1 MYRTLLTRELSRH
14 NLSRWI
20 VLLLDCSMVY
30 LSGLLACVI
39 NLGLANTVINLGHI
53 LQTHLIYLSP
63 FAAGFLLCRTYRN
76 IFRRTSAADLVR
88 VCAALVF
95 GAATIMFIRIFLHAD
110 SILFAVRL
118 RDLAI
123 QSLLSV
129 TTICGMRVSVK
140 TVYDLYLRYTT
151 TGGAYGYSDRQLID
165 LEMADLLDRNP
176 IQVDMSE
183 IRAKLS
189 GKRILVTGAA
199 GSIGSELSLQIASLR
214 PQKLILVDQAESPLH
229 NLRLEIERLYPET
242 DCLYIVADVCNGT
255 CMERIFAQESPETV
269 FHAAAYKHVPLMEEN
284 PVESVLNNVGSTRLL
299 ADLAVSYKADRFI
312 LVSTD
317 KAVNPT
323 NVMGCSKRICEMY
336 CQSISSSQPGGCRFI
351 TTRFG
356 NVLGSQGSVIPL
368 FRNQIRRGGPVM
380 VTHPD
385 IIRYFMLIP
394 EACALV
400 LEAAILGKGG
410 EIFAFDM
417 GKPVRIVDLVRR
429 MIALSGRFDVKIQY
443 CGLRPGEKLYEEL
456 LTDKEQVIPSGHPKI
471 KIAKVAPCDHRRVT
485 AQVNELLATA
495 RTFDAEA
502 TVRSM
507 KRMVPEYISNNSP
520 YSALDSSAHGP
531 ESSLRVAPEPTPD
544 IYHTAYHTKPEI
556 QPIA

>member
-1 MYRTLLTRELSRH
+1 MYRTLLTREFARH

-30 LSGLLACVI
+30 LSGLLACVV
-39 NLGLANTVINLGHI
+39 NHGLANTVANLGHL
-53 LQTHLIYLSP
+53 LQTLLIYLSP
-63 FAAGFLLCRTYRN
+63 FAAGFLLCGTYRN
-76 IFRRTSAADLVR
+76 IFRRTSPADLVR
-88 VCAALVF
+88 VCAALIF
-95 GAATIMFIRIFLHAD
+95 GVAVIMFSRIFLHAD
-110 SILFAVRL
+110 NILFAVRL
-118 RDLAI
+118 RDLAVL
-123 QSLLSV
+123 SLLSL
-129 TTICGMRVSVK
+129 TTICGMRVGVK
-140 TVYDLYLRYTT
+140 TIYDLYLRYTT
-151 TGGAYGYSDRQLID
+151 TGGAYGYSDRELID

-176 IQVDMSE
+176 IQVDMEE
-183 IRAKLS
+183 IRAGLS
-189 GKRILVTGAA
+189 GRRILVTGAA
-199 GSIGSELSLQIASLR
+199 GSIGSELSLQLASLA
-214 PQKLILVDQAESPLH
+214 PQRLILVDQAETPLH
-229 NLRLEIERLYPET
+229 NLRLEMERLYPDT
-242 DCLYIVADVCNGT
+242 NCIYIVADICNARR
-255 CMERIFAQESPETV
+255 MERIFATESPETV

-284 PVESVLNNVGSTRLL
+284 PIESVLNNVGGTRLL
-299 ADLAVSYKADRFI
+299 ADLAVSYKVEKFI
-312 LVSTD
+312 LVSSD

-336 CQSISSSQPGGCRFI
+336 CQSLSNGNPGDCRFI

-368 FRNQIRRGGPVM
+368 FRSQIRRGGPVM

-400 LEAAILGKGG
+400 LEAAILGNGG

-429 MIALSGRFDVKIQY
+429 MIALSGRFDVQIKY

-456 LTDKEQVIPSGHPKI
+456 LTDKEHVLPSSHPKI
-471 KIAKVAPCDHRRVT
+471 KIAKVEPGDLRRVT
-485 AQVNELLATA
+485 AEINELLTTA
-495 RTFDAEA
+495 RTFDAVA

-520 YSALDSSAHGP
+520 FSLLDPAPDGP
-531 ESSLRVAPEPTPD
+531 EPSVKVKPLTND
-544 IYHTAYHTKPEI
+544 IYHSKPEI

>member
-1 MYRTLLTRELSRH
+1 MYRTLLTREFARH

-30 LSGLLACVI
+30 LSGLLACVV
-39 NLGLANTVINLGHI
+39 NHGLANTVAILGHL
-53 LQTHLIYLSP
+53 LQTLLIYLSP
-63 FAAGFLLCRTYRN
+63 FAAGFLLCGTYRN
-76 IFRRTSAADLVR
+76 IFRRTSSADLVR
-88 VCAALVF
+88 VCAALIF
-95 GAATIMFIRIFLHAD
+95 GVAVIMFSRIFLHAD
-110 SILFAVRL
+110 NILFAVRL
-118 RDLAI
+118 RDLAVL
-123 QSLLSV
+123 SLLSL
-129 TTICGMRVSVK
+129 TTICGMRVGVK
-140 TVYDLYLRYTT
+140 TIYDLYLRYTT
-151 TGGAYGYSDRQLID
+151 TGGAYGYSDRELID

-176 IQVDMSE
+176 IQVDMEE
-183 IRAKLS
+183 IRAGLS
-189 GKRILVTGAA
+189 GRRILVTGAA
-199 GSIGSELSLQIASLR
+199 GSIGSELSLQLASLA
-214 PQKLILVDQAESPLH
+214 PQRLILVDQAETPLH
-229 NLRLEIERLYPET
+229 NLRLEMERLYPDT
-242 DCLYIVADVCNGT
+242 NCIYIVADICNARR
-255 CMERIFAQESPETV
+255 MERIFATESPETV

-284 PVESVLNNVGSTRLL
+284 PIESVLNNVGGTRLL
-299 ADLAVSYKADRFI
+299 ADLAVSYKVEKFI
-312 LVSTD
+312 LVSSD

-336 CQSISSSQPGGCRFI
+336 CQSLSNDNPGGCRFI

-368 FRNQIRRGGPVM
+368 FRSQIRRGGPVM

-400 LEAAILGKGG
+400 LEAAILGNGG

-417 GKPVRIVDLVRR
+417 GKPVKIVDLVRR
-429 MIALSGRFDVKIQY
+429 MIALSGRFDVQIKY

-456 LTDKEQVIPSGHPKI
+456 LTDKEHVLPSSHPKI
-471 KIAKVAPCDHRRVT
+471 KIAKVEPGDLRRVT
-485 AQVNELLATA
+485 AEINELLTTA
-495 RTFDAEA
+495 RTFDAVA

-520 YSALDSSAHGP
+520 FSLLDPAPDGP
-531 ESSLRVAPEPTPD
+531 EPSVKVKPLTND
-544 IYHTAYHTKPEI
+544 IYHSKPEI

>member
-1 MYRTLLTRELSRH
+1 MNRTLLTREFARH

-30 LSGLLACVI
+30 LSGLVACVV
-39 NLGLANTVINLGHI
+39 NHGLANTVSNLGLI
-53 LQTHLIYLSP
+53 LQTMLIYLSP
-63 FAAGFLLCRTYRN
+63 FAAGFLLCGTYRN
-76 IFRRTSAADLVR
+76 IFRRTSFPDLVR
-88 VCAALVF
+88 VCMALAFAV
-95 GAATIMFIRIFLHAD
+95 TVIMLLRIFLHAD
-110 SILFAVRL
+110 NVLFAIRL
-118 RDLAI
+118 RDLI
-123 QSLLSV
+123 LLSLLAV
-129 TTICGMRVSVK
+129 TTICGMRVGVK
-140 TVYDLYLRYTT
+140 TLYDLYLRYTT
-151 TGGAYGYSDRQLID
+151 SGGAYGYSERQLID

-176 IQVDMSE
+176 IEVDMDE

-189 GKRILVTGAA
+189 GRRILVTGAA
-199 GSIGSELSLQIASLR
+199 GSIGSELALQLASLR
-214 PQKLILVDQAESPLH
+214 PQRLILIDQAESPLH
-229 NLRLEIERLYPET
+229 NLRLELERLYPRT
-242 DCLYIVADVCNGT
+242 DCVYIVADICNGPR
-255 CMERIFAQESPETV
+255 MERIFASESPEIV

-284 PVESVLNNVGSTRLL
+284 PVESVTNNVGGTRLI
-299 ADLAVSYKADRFI
+299 ADLAVSYKVEKFI

-323 NVMGCSKRICEMY
+323 NAMGCTKRICEMY
-336 CQSISSSQPGGCRFI
+336 CQSLSSNRPDGCRFI

-356 NVLGSQGSVIPL
+356 NVLGSQGSVIPT
-368 FRNQIRRGGPVM
+368 FRSQIRRGGPVM

-417 GKPVRIVDLVRR
+417 GKPVKIVELVRR
-429 MIALSGRFDVKIQY
+429 MIALSGRFDVKIEY

-456 LTDKEQVIPSGHPKI
+456 LTEKEQVIPSSHPKI
-471 KIAKVAPCDHRRVT
+471 KIAKVEPSDKRRVS

-495 RTFDAEA
+495 HTFNAIA

-520 YSALDSSAHGP
+520 YSALDPSPSEP
-531 ESSLRVAPEPTPD
+531 QPSLEVSPTTTD
-544 IYHTAYHTKPEI
+544 IYHNKPEI